1 MEVDVHTYKCI
12 VNINS
17 YYRKHGIP
25 FNHSWYNPTIKII
38 INAIDVTDVGNTIVL
53 VGRGALLAVWC

>member
-1 MEVDVHTYKCI
+1 MIQLKGNSLVMDVDVHTYKSI

-25 FNHSWYNPTIKII
+25 FNNSSYNPIIKII
-38 INAIDVTDVGNTIVL
+38 INAIDVTDVIIL
-53 VGRGALLAVWC
+53 SW